1 MPGAYQIVCDPEQGG
16 QDLARE
22 MNQVRGIQGTLI

>member
-1 MPGAYQIVCDPEQGG
+1 MPGVYQTACDSEQGG

-22 MNQVRGIQGTLI
+22 MNQVRGIQGALI